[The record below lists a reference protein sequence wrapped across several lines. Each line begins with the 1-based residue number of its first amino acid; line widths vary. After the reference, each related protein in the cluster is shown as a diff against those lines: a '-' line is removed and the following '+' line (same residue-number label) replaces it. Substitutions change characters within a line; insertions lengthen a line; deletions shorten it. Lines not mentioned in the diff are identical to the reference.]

1 MSTSLNLPKPITG
14 ILPSVDKY
22 REDVLSQNL
31 EEQDTLLSKTSP
43 PDSARIKSRIGL
55 TIETLAAI
63 VLSILTVV
71 IGLLAWMRVSASPQT
86 DKLPNFSK
94 LYTDCGSNY
103 STAFAAGCIFDIV
116 APQWIPP
123 ECYNANLSNEH
134 ASKIPKPMFFRWPN
148 LTEPIS
154 EDPMEISQYERVWTF
169 DEYHTIHCIYIL
181 ELAALAAAKAFS
193 GHEAVYLNSIST
205 NSKHTKHCTDLLS
218 SNATS
223 PGPVEIRRPG
233 GILRCNVLSPR

>member
-116 APQWIPP
+116 APNGSHQNAITQICPTNTLRKSPNQCFFVGQILQSRFRRIPWRFL
-123 ECYNANLSNEH
+123 N
-134 ASKIPKPMFFRWPN
+134 M
-148 LTEPIS
+148 S
-154 EDPMEISQYERVWTF
+154 E
-169 DEYHTIHCIYIL
+169 
-181 ELAALAAAKAFS
+181 S
-193 GHEAVYLNSIST
+193 GHSMNIIQYIVYTS
-205 NSKHTKHCTDLLS
+205 LS
-218 SNATS
+218 
-223 PGPVEIRRPG
+223 
-233 GILRCNVLSPR
+233 LPR